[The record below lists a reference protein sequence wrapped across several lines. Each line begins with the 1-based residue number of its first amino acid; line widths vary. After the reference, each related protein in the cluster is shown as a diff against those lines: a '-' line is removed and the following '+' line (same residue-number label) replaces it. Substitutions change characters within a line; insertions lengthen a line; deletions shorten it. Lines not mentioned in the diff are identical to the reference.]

1 MALKIYA
8 LHLWRGWIRP
18 LGVIV
23 LVVGSFRSAVADW
36 NDVPTGS
43 MKPTILEGDR
53 IVVNKLAYDLRVPF
67 TQLRLLR
74 WDDPRRGDIV
84 VLYSP
89 ADGVRLVKRIVGI
102 PGDRIAMRGDRLIVN
117 GREIAYRPLRA
128 TAIPGYDP
136 PPSPPVLALEDLPDR
151 DHAVMIKPGTAAL
164 RSFAP
169 LVVPDGDYFVMG
181 DNRDESADSRVFGFV
196 PRDAIVGRATAVAA
210 SVNPSHHYLPRWQ
223 RFFHALR

>member
-1 MALKIYA
+1 MALKVYA

-23 LVVGSFRSAVADW
+23 LIVGSFRSAVADW

-74 WDDPRRGDIV
+74 WDNPRRGDIV
-84 VLYSP
+84 ILYSP
-89 ADGVRLVKRIVGI
+89 GDGVRLVKRIVGI

-117 GREIAYRPLRA
+117 GRAIAYQPLRP
-128 TAIPGYDP
+128 TAIPGYEP
-136 PPSPPVLALEDLPDR
+136 PPLAPILALEGLPER
-151 DHAVMIKPGTAAL
+151 DHAVMIKPDAAAL

-169 LVVPDGDYFVMG
+169 LTVPPGHYFVMG

-210 SVNPSHHYLPRWQ
+210 SLNPAHHYLPRWQ